1 MSRSGGP
8 ESIVEAFAR
17 AYRAKRYDEI
27 YDLYAGDS
35 EIRKTFTK
43 ESYSSR
49 MRSTTLRT
57 KMEIQE
63 ARIAGSYVMG
73 DTARVVL
80 SSTTRSIVGDWH
92 LEEEFDLKREAGNW
106 RIANIL
112 KLRQWP
118 LKQGGVSVRGG
129 K

>member
-27 YDLYAGDS
+27 YDLYASDS
-35 EIRKTFTK
+35 EIRKAFTK
-43 ESYSSR
+43 ESYTSR
-49 MRSTTLRT
+49 MRNTALRT

-63 ARIAGSYVMG
+63 ARITGSYVLG

-80 SSTTRSIVGDWH
+80 TSTTRSIVGDWH
-92 LEEEFDLKREAGNW
+92 LEEEFDLKRETGNW

-118 LKQGGVSVRGG
+118 FKQGGVGVRSG

>member
-1 MSRSGGP
+1 MPTAGSP
-8 ESIVEAFAR
+8 ESVVEAFAR

-27 YDLYAGDS
+27 YDLYASDS
-35 EIRKTFTK
+35 EIRKNFTK

-49 MRSTTLRT
+49 MRSTAQRT
-57 KMEIQE
+57 KMEVQD
-63 ARIAGSYVMG
+63 AKVAGCYVLG
-73 DTARVVL
+73 ETARVVL
-80 SSTTRSIVGDWH
+80 TSTTRSIVGDWH

-106 RIANIL
+106 RITNIL

-118 LKQGGVSVRGG
+118 AKQGGVGFRSG